1 MMTVPDPVPAR
12 RTDPAVQA
20 VAASGPSRPDSVAD
34 LLDLHGAE
42 VYRHLRRLAPT
53 ADDAADLHQ
62 ETFLRAHRA
71 WGALSPDANHRAWI
85 HRIAANVAVD
95 AHRRRASRGGA
106 DAATIDTGAPS
117 SGGHAVP
124 GRPDAR
130 PWEPAAGPRSDPV
143 LAAQGSALRAAVRD
157 ALAALPDRER
167 TAVIARVLEGRD
179 PSDVADL
186 LDCTETNARQ
196 IASRGLR
203 RLRSLLTPYLE
214 TDR

>member
-1 MMTVPDPVPAR
+1 MMTVPDSVPAR
-12 RTDPAVQA
+12 RTVPA
-20 VAASGPSRPDSVAD
+20 VAAPGASRPASVVD

-42 VYRHLRRLAPT
+42 VYRHLRRLTPT

-71 WGALSPDANHRAWI
+71 WASLPPDANHRAWI

-95 AHRRRASRGGA
+95 AHRRRAARGGA
-106 DAATIDTGAPS
+106 EAAPIDAGGASPGS
-117 SGGHAVP
+117 LAAARGPAVTAP
-124 GRPDAR
+124 
-130 PWEPAAGPRSDPV
+130 EPAAGPRTDPA
-143 LAAQGSALRAAVRD
+143 LAAEGSALREAVRD

-167 TAVIARVLEGRD
+167 RAVIARVLEGRD
-179 PSDVADL
+179 PSDVAGL

-196 IASRGLR
+196 ITSRGLR
-203 RLRSLLTPYLE
+203 RLRSLLAPHLE